1 MLNRKGIKP
10 ANVGSGQRQETKA
23 AKAPVVRRRFV
34 LAAAKTKTPPL
45 PPTSNGKALVKSN
58 GQAKPAANLDPKAAG
73 FNIPAGVTVNPN
85 ASGIDLTET
94 VKTLLHLAQENG
106 YVTYDD
112 INDILPDGLNPDDLD
127 QLFTKLRNL
136 DVEIVDQA
144 EAERAKPAEPE
155 EEDDSRLEILDDP
168 VRMYMN
174 QMGKVPLLTR
184 EQEVEICK
192 RIEDAEI
199 DMKRIVYSLGF
210 TAKEHIAIA
219 EKLLSE
225 PPKERFDR
233 VIVDKKIANREGHL
247 RELRKLIKKVG
258 TLDQKVDE
266 KYFTWQKLQQKG
278 RKEKLARE
286 LKKMSV

>member
-1 MLNRKGIKP
+1 L
-10 ANVGSGQRQETKA
+10 
-23 AKAPVVRRRFV
+23 VRRRFV
-34 LAAAKTKTPPL
+34 LPSGKRKAQAELHAKSDPTPKAEPAKPDGKSL
-45 PPTSNGKALVKSN
+45 PTSQQLTAL
-58 GQAKPAANLDPKAAG
+58 
-73 FNIPAGVTVNPN
+73 TNPS
-85 ASGIDLTET
+85 ASSMDLTET
-94 VKTLLHLAQENG
+94 VKTLLHLAQEHG

-112 INDILPDGLNPDDLD
+112 INDVLPDGLNPEDLD
-127 QLFTKLRNL
+127 TLFSKLRSL

-144 EAERAKPAEPE
+144 EVQRTSKQPEPE
-155 EEDDSRLEILDDP
+155 EEEDARLEILDDP

-199 DMKRIVYSLGF
+199 EMKQIVCGLGF

-233 VIVDKKIANREGHL
+233 VVIDKKVANREGHL
-247 RELRKLIKKVG
+247 KDLRMLIKKVRAMIKKWISNTRPG
-258 TLDQKVDE
+258 K
-266 KYFTWQKLQQKG
+266 KHCKKAG
-278 RKEKLARE
+278 RKSFSRN
-286 LKKMSV
+286 STS